1 MSRIVVEDLSQT
13 FEVSLRCTV
22 TLKELLI
29 AQARPRRLK
38 TRLIQALDSVS
49 FRIADGDRVGFLGHN
64 GSGKST
70 LLRTIAGIYR
80 PTQGTVTTTGK
91 VLPLFHSGGSFNSE
105 LTGRENVLQTA
116 ALMRVSRKVILECM
130 DEILDFAGVAD
141 YADVAIKYYS
151 RGMATR
157 LAFAVLTSQSPEIL
171 LLDEALGGGDQNFR
185 ARAQRRLNELMDR
198 SSTLLIA
205 SHDLSLIERICTRV
219 LWLDS
224 GRLIRDGAP
233 DELVAEYREA
243 MPSRNVRAA

>member
-1 MSRIVVEDLSQT
+1 MSRIVVDDLSQT
-13 FEVSLRCTV
+13 FEVSSRCTV
-22 TLKELLI
+22 TLKELLLGL
-29 AQARPRRLK
+29 AQPRRQK
-38 TRLIQALDSVS
+38 TRLVQALDHVS
-49 FRIADGDRVGFLGHN
+49 FRVEDGDRVGFLGHN

-116 ALMRVSRKVILECM
+116 ALMRVSRKVILERM

-185 ARAQRRLNELMDR
+185 ARAQQRLNELMDR

-205 SHDLSLIERICTRV
+205 SHDLSLIERVCTRV
-219 LWLDS
+219 LWLDG
-224 GRLIRDGAP
+224 GRLIRDGSP
-233 DELVAEYREA
+233 DELIAEYRKA
-243 MPSRNVRAA
+243 MPSRNTRAA